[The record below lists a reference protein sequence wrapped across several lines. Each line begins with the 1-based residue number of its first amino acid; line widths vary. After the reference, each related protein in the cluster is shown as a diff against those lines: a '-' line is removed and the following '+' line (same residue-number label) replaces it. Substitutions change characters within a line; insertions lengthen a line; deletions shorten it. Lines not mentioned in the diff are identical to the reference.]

1 MTKQLTNSER
11 LARVEEKTEN
21 IEQGIKELKQS
32 VSDLPKALT
41 EQLDNRY
48 SKKEEFVRAETQ
60 LKTVIGFLS
69 VIGVSVVG
77 VIIKLISESL
87 TK

>member
-41 EQLDNRY
+41 DQLDNRY

-69 VIGVSVVG
+69 VIGVSTVG